1 MWIVECTQIVGLP
14 QVAAKYKAF
23 NSSEPFTRPT
33 SRFVQD
39 LNELQMTSLNIG
51 YDFRNCGFMKSGAI
65 ERLKLQFYA
74 NDLFRLSTVKTER
87 GTEYPYARTY
97 SFTLQATF

>member
-1 MWIVECTQIVGLP
+1 MISAIAV
-14 QVAAKYKAF
+14 
-23 NSSEPFTRPT
+23 S
-33 SRFVQD
+33 
-39 LNELQMTSLNIG
+39 
-51 YDFRNCGFMKSGAI
+51 MKGGAI